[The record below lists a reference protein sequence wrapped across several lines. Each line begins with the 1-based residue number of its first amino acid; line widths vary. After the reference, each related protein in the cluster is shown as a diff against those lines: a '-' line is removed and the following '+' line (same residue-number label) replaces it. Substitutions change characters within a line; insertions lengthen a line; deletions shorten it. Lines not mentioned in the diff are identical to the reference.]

1 MRHEGSIN
9 SLSFTNK
16 GGNLL
21 SGSDDGRLVATTVG
35 SWKPANIWKKPHTG
49 KAVLKVCLHQSDKF
63 ALTLGK
69 DGTLRG
75 WDMLKG
81 TQIHTFNTKDLSDA
95 NITLDNIELC
105 PDGNTF
111 AMSGA
116 KTVTIITFTREEPYE
131 ELTLKSRVT
140 SMCWLDDENLLIGM
154 ENGSIEWANI
164 ITSEHVSV
172 CMTVKQ

>member
-16 GGNLL
+16 GSDLL
-21 SGSDDGRLVATTVG
+21 SGSDDGKLVATTVG
-35 SWKPANIWKKPHTG
+35 SWKAANIWQKPHTG
-49 KAVLKVCLHQSDKF
+49 KAVLKICLHESDKF

-81 TQIHTFNTKDLSDA
+81 SQIHTFNTKDLSA
-95 NITLDNIELC
+95 ESITLDSIELC
-105 PDGNTF
+105 PGGSIF
-111 AMSGA
+111 ALSGA
-116 KTVTIITFTREEPYE
+116 KTVTLFSFSSNDLYE

-140 SMCWLDDENLLIGM
+140 SMCWLDNENLLIGM
-154 ENGSIEWANI
+154 ENGSIEWANVNKP
-164 ITSEHVSV
+164 EHVSV
-172 CMTVKQ
+172 